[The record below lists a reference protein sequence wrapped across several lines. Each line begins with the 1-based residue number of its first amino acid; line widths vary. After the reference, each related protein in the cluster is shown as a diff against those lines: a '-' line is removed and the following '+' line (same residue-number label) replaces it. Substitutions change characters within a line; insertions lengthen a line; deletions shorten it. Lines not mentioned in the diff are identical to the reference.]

1 LPSWNDGSS
10 KQTIVDFVR
19 ATTDRA
25 SPTFVP
31 PDERV
36 ANFNTQDGAL
46 WVEHP
51 MFNETLYCWN
61 RPYNYTDLA
70 YGPMR
75 QLLQYLRDNGY
86 RTYIVMGGGYDYV
99 RVYA

>member
-1 LPSWNDGSS
+1 
-10 KQTIVDFVR
+10 
-19 ATTDRA
+19 
-25 SPTFVP
+25 
-31 PDERV
+31 
-36 ANFNTQDGAL
+36 
-46 WVEHP
+46 